1 MSPTTRLYEALMNSR
16 LGLPM
21 IEGVYI
27 RSSVFYRWRGSLFC
41 PHICLIDGTYICLA
55 NFFIR
60 LVFEWN
66 IVLKF
71 SIFFFIILMIFPV
84 MWLCVFLSVCVCV
97 CSLLNL
103 RLNIF
108 LPPLPKVWCPKF
120 LRIWNPWGKVMD
132 WYQCFSLHLTAFL
145 PTLEVKCP
153 NFLDFRNPLG
163 KVIERSGLRS
173 GNYCS

>member
-21 IEGVYI
+21 IEWVNI

-66 IVLKF
+66 TVFKF
-71 SIFFFIILMIFPV
+71 SIFFYYIDDISCYV
-84 MWLCVFLSVCVCV
+84 VVCLSVCLCV
-97 CSLLNL
+97 CLFTFKFAFKHLFAPTSQSLMSK
-103 RLNIF
+103 IF
-108 LPPLPKVWCPKF
+108 KDS
-120 LRIWNPWGKVMD
+120 G
-132 WYQCFSLHLTAFL
+132 S
-145 PTLEVKCP
+145 
-153 NFLDFRNPLG
+153 LG
-163 KVIERSGLRS
+163 KSNGLVS
-173 GNYCS
+173 VFLTTFIWPFCPHFLKSNVQTF